1 MIFFLLPIT
10 GAVAET
16 FLRAENITATDGDT
30 VTLRCQ
36 LLKQDTKVTQVNWD
50 FCNNMYI
57 AFHVNYSDTKGT
69 VVKEFSDRVSL
80 AKDYGITIT
89 GVNRNDTGQYCC
101 IFITFPYGK
110 FTGKIFLQK
119 RKSQAF
125 YSNIHPKTSGAKPT
139 GSHTADSAL
148 IISTSEDKKEE
159 DSEYFYIFRKGV

>member
-1 MIFFLLPIT
+1 
-10 GAVAET
+10 AVAET

-110 FTGKIFLQK
+110 FTGKIFLQV
-119 RKSQAF
+119 
-125 YSNIHPKTSGAKPT
+125 
-139 GSHTADSAL
+139 L
-148 IISTSEDKKEE
+148 
-159 DSEYFYIFRKGV
+159 